1 MMVLIDMDY
10 DKLKNVIEET
20 DVYKIILVRPS
31 DSMPFLTKVGYTVS
45 RKVADISDLSRYQA
59 RK

>member
-10 DKLKNVIEET
+10 DKLKNVIEAT

-31 DSMPFLTKVGYTVS
+31 DSMPFLH
-45 RKVADISDLSRYQA
+45 
-59 RK
+59 